1 MGPLQQWRETVLKPG
16 SALTE
21 TDAGGSDRPVCTPTR
36 IMASHTLSERLFE
49 RAARLIPG
57 GVNSPVRAWR
67 AVGGH
72 PVFVQ
77 RAKGCHLWDADGRMY
92 IDYVGSWGPMIVGHA
107 HPKVLGALRDTMQ
120 DGTSFGAPTAQEV
133 ELAQKLIE
141 ALPSMEMVR
150 LVSSGTE
157 ATMAA
162 IRVARAFTGRTKIV
176 KFSGC
181 YHGHA
186 DPLLVRA
193 GSGAATFGVPD
204 SAGVPEAV
212 ASHTLVAELNDL
224 NSVDA
229 YLRADG
235 SRIAAVIIEPVVGN
249 MGVIPPEPGFLEAL
263 RRLTRE
269 HGVLLILDEVMT
281 GFRVAY
287 GGAQIR
293 WGIDPD
299 LTCLAKIIGGGLP
312 LAAFGGKR
320 AIMELLAPLGPV
332 YQAGTLS
339 GNPLAVA
346 AGLRTLELLAQKGT
360 YERLEELGAR
370 LESGLRRILQAWGK
384 PACLNRVGSMWTLFF
399 GAGPVRDAESARA
412 CDTALFSRWF
422 RGMLEEG
429 IYLPP
434 SQFEAAFISLAHG
447 ETEIDHTVAAAER
460 VLAALA

>member
-1 MGPLQQWRETVLKPG
+1 M
-16 SALTE
+16 A
-21 TDAGGSDRPVCTPTR
+21 PT
-36 IMASHTLSERLFE
+36 TLSERLFE

-67 AVGGH
+67 AVGGR
-72 PVFVQ
+72 PLFIQ
-77 RAKGCHLWDADGRMY
+77 RANGCNLWDADGRMY

-107 HPKVLGALRDTMQ
+107 HPKVLGALRDSMQ
-120 DGTSFGAPTAQEV
+120 NGTSFGAPTAQEV
-133 ELAQKLIE
+133 DLAQKLID
-141 ALPSMEMVR
+141 ALPSMDMVR

-162 IRVARAFTGRTKIV
+162 IRLARAFTGRTKII

-212 ASHTLVAELNDL
+212 ASQTLVAELNDL
-224 NSVDA
+224 STVEA
-229 YLRADG
+229 YLKADG
-235 SRIAAVIIEPVVGN
+235 LHVAAVIVEPVVGN
-249 MGVIPPEPGFLEAL
+249 MGVIPPEKGFLEGL
-263 RRLTRE
+263 RSLTRDY
-269 HGVLLILDEVMT
+269 GALLILDEVMT
-281 GFRVAY
+281 GFRLAY
-287 GGAQIR
+287 GGVQNR
-293 WGIDPD
+293 FGIDPD

-320 AIMELLAPLGPV
+320 AVMELLAPLGPV

-346 AGLRTLELLAQKGT
+346 AGLQTLELLAKPGT

-370 LESGLRRILQAWGK
+370 LEAGLRDALQGFGE
-384 PACLNRVGSMWTLFF
+384 PVCLNRVGSMWTLFF
-399 GAGPVRDAESARA
+399 GAAAVRDADSARS
-412 CDTALFSRWF
+412 CNTELFARWF
-422 RGMLEEG
+422 RGMLEQG

-434 SQFEAAFISLAHG
+434 SQFEAAFISLAHS
-447 ETEIDHTVAAAER
+447 ETEIDDTVKAAR
-460 VLAALA
+460 QVLATLA

>member
-1 MGPLQQWRETVLKPG
+1 MV
-16 SALTE
+16 
-21 TDAGGSDRPVCTPTR
+21 PTGAASLPR
-36 IMASHTLSERLFE
+36 TAMAPSTISERLFE

-57 GVNSPVRAWR
+57 GVNSPVRAWQ

-72 PVFVQ
+72 PLFVQ
-77 RAKGCHLWDADGRMY
+77 RAKGCNIWDADGRKY
-92 IDYVGSWGPMIVGHA
+92 IDYVGSWGPMILGHA
-107 HPKVLGALRDTMQ
+107 HPKVLQALQDSMQ
-120 DGTSFGAPTAQEV
+120 NGTSFGAPTAQEV
-133 ELAQKLIE
+133 ELAQKLTE

-162 IRVARAFTGRTKIV
+162 IRLARAFTGRTKII

-224 NSVDA
+224 GSVEA
-229 YLRADG
+229 YLKGDG
-235 SRIAAVIIEPVVGN
+235 QHVAAVIVEPVVGN
-249 MGVIPPEPGFLEAL
+249 MGVIPPEPGFLEGL

-281 GFRVAY
+281 GFRLAY
-287 GGAQIR
+287 GGVQNR

-320 AIMELLAPLGPV
+320 AVMELLAPLGPV

-346 AGLRTLELLAQKGT
+346 AGLQTLELLATPGT
-360 YERLEELGAR
+360 YERLEALGAQ
-370 LESGLRRILQAWGK
+370 LEAGLREALRSVDK
-384 PACLNRVGSMWTLFF
+384 PVCLNRVGSMWTVFF
-399 GAGPVRDAESARA
+399 GTAAVRDANSARA
-412 CDTALFSRWF
+412 CDTELFSRWF
-422 RGMLEEG
+422 RGMLEQG

-434 SQFEAAFISLAHG
+434 SQFEAAFISLAHS
-447 ETEIDHTVAAAER
+447 EAEIDETVTAARR
-460 VLAALA
+460 VLATLA